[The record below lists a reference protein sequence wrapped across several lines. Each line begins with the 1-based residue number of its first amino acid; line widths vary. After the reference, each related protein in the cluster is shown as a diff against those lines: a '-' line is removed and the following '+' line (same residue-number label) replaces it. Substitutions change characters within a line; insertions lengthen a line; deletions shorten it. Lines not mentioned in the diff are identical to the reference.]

1 MKLNLSI
8 LKRKGF
14 CTREIMNALLFIL
27 LYSDCP
33 YLTALFAF
41 CSYANPASIFFFL
54 FLCLYCFV
62 HSGWSRPP
70 VFLNRGSCQC
80 RCSNEYVQHVLQA
93 KQRLPKNRNARS
105 SAFKAASKHTRP
117 SEKTP
122 SPLKRARDGVSPTVF
137 TDSSAPRPIDQLVC
151 RKKLRKCL
159 VYSPSLSWFTGSIWS
174 GISHLI
180 LAHSVSAWLATVF
193 GELHGSTK
201 LSVARCAHLKSRHK
215 ICSSI

>member
-8 LKRKGF
+8 LKWKGF
-14 CTREIMNALLFIL
+14 CTWEIMNALLFIL

-93 KQRLPKNRNARS
+93 KQRLPKNRNDGS
-105 SAFKAASKHTRP
+105 SAFQN
-117 SEKTP
+117 TP
-122 SPLKRARDGVSPTVF
+122 DR
-137 TDSSAPRPIDQLVC
+137 
-151 RKKLRKCL
+151 LRKHHPHWN
-159 VYSPSLSWFTGSIWS
+159 VQGTGSHPPFLRIPVPPTQS
-174 GISHLI
+174 ISSF
-180 LAHSVSAWLATVF
+180 AGRS
-193 GELHGSTK
+193 
-201 LSVARCAHLKSRHK
+201 
-215 ICSSI
+215 